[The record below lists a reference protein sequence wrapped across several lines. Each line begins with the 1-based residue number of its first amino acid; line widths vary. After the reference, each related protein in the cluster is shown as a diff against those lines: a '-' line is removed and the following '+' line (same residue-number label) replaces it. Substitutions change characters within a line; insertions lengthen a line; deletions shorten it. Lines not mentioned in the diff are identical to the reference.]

1 MNTGIQLQ
9 VHSISRSNEQ
19 TPALTFQFH
28 LGTAT
33 NMQNKHDGKLWRN
46 IPKILNFSP
55 EIKISLQC
63 MSCVSA
69 LLEFKK
75 SDSIGRLIISVYSR
89 KHPIPVL
96 GYLRSVQGRQRYHLS
111 SDTLS
116 IQWTEL
122 TETWKED
129 FAEVW

>member
-1 MNTGIQLQ
+1 MAQYPQDTEFFSGNQNFPTMHVMCQRATGIQK
-9 VHSISRSNEQ
+9 I
-19 TPALTFQFH
+19 
-28 LGTAT
+28 
-33 NMQNKHDGKLWRN
+33 GK
-46 IPKILNFSP
+46 
-55 EIKISLQC
+55 
-63 MSCVSA
+63 
-69 LLEFKK
+69 
-75 SDSIGRLIISVYSR
+75 SIGRLIISVYSR